1 MKNANRVVINLFSI
15 SLVTMISGC
24 ASYWGKV
31 PYNPPSDTEKNI
43 AHVRLIGN
51 PPGFTIS
58 QYGNKPAAVDPSNMV
73 ILRPTHDLGFPK
85 VNNDPERYK
94 ETYYDTN
101 VYAGTPTRIGFK
113 FLHGCEDVGYTFL
126 PEKGETYEFRLSVTD
141 KTGYCVLYAS
151 HLKYDSENKLY
162 ITENIEEYR
171 GYVYR
176 E

>member
-113 FLHGCEDVGYTFL
+113 FL
-126 PEKGETYEFRLSVTD
+126 
-141 KTGYCVLYAS
+141 
-151 HLKYDSENKLY
+151 
-162 ITENIEEYR
+162 
-171 GYVYR
+171 
-176 E
+176 

>member
-1 MKNANRVVINLFSI
+1 
-15 SLVTMISGC
+15 
-24 ASYWGKV
+24 
-31 PYNPPSDTEKNI
+31 
-43 AHVRLIGN
+43 
-51 PPGFTIS
+51 
-58 QYGNKPAAVDPSNMV
+58 VDPSNMV

-162 ITENIEEYR
+162 ITENIEEYK